1 MDTFDPQDFGE
12 QPSQRMA
19 TVLVYLS
26 GERVMD
32 GMMMGGDGDWGG
44 GMGMG
49 GGLMLPLSDRRPP
62 FFERRARTLL
72 LLLLPSFCRACS
84 LGPPANHTQTHSTTK
99 PINRTRHHHHHHHHT
114 HTHTPSK
121 DVEEGGETIFKK
133 EGRDGAGVE
142 VADFKTC
149 EPGAFAYRPRR
160 GDALLFFSLT
170 PDLRIDPRALHGGCP
185 VRKGVKWVATKWVHD
200 KPFRP
205 EED

>member
-1 MDTFDPQDFGE
+1 MPELFCSYCSPLFAGPVPLAHPQTTPRPTP
-12 QPSQRMA
+12 QPNQSI
-19 TVLVYLS
+19 
-26 GERVMD
+26 E
-32 GMMMGGDGDWGG
+32 
-44 GMGMG
+44 
-49 GGLMLPLSDRRPP
+49 
-62 FFERRARTLL
+62 
-72 LLLLPSFCRACS
+72 
-84 LGPPANHTQTHSTTK
+84 PAITT
-99 PINRTRHHHHHHHHT
+99 TTTTTHT

-200 KPFRP
+200 KPFRS